1 MLFKPGLSILV
12 TEIVQNFS
20 KNRLETVQ
28 ALPYVFIF
36 QVLLVYIRENYCLKI
51 TQHLFNA

>member
-12 TEIVQNFS
+12 KEIVQNFS

-36 QVLLVYIRENYCLKI
+36 QVLLVYIREDSCLKI
-51 TQHLFNA
+51 TQYLFNS